1 MVLTSS
7 LHRGSALNEPKLAD
21 ALAEAV
27 VAEVKSGMIVGL
39 GTGRAASRGILAL
52 ADRVREEKLD
62 IRCVPTSHAAE
73 TVARSQQL
81 SILDF
86 AMVER
91 VDYLFDGA
99 DEVDRSLRILKGGG
113 GAMSRERIVAWAAE
127 RCVYMVDEA
136 KIVHRLGQR
145 NTLAVAILP
154 FGMSAIRAQLRNLGL
169 HGVVRRTIKG
179 ELFLNDN
186 AHLILDVVIGDRDLD
201 ELACIL
207 NCLPG
212 VVDHGLFIDEADEVL
227 VETSKGIERLIR
239 PDDEEDESS
248 PSCGTA

>member
-1 MVLTSS
+1 M
-7 LHRGSALNEPKLAD
+7 NEPRLAD
-21 ALAEAV
+21 ALAEAA
-27 VAEVKSGMIVGL
+27 VAEVRSGMIVGL

-52 ADRVREEKLD
+52 AERVREEKLD
-62 IRCVPTSHAAE
+62 IRCVPTSHATE

-81 SILDF
+81 NILDF

-99 DEVDRSLRILKGGG
+99 DEVDRSLRVLKGGG

-127 RCVYMVDEA
+127 RCIYMVDES
-136 KIVHRLGQR
+136 KLVERLGKR

-154 FGMSAIRAQLRNLGL
+154 FGMSAIRTQLRNLGL

-227 VETSKGIERLIR
+227 VETNKGIERLVR
-239 PDDEEDESS
+239 PDDEEEEASAGD
-248 PSCGTA
+248 TAA